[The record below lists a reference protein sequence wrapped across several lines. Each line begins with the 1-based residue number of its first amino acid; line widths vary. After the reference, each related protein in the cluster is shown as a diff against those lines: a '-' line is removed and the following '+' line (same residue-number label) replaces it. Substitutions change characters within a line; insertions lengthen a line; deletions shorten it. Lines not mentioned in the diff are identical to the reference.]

1 MPVEIWRF
9 KSGSS
14 KIIYNTGIRMNQLR
28 ILKIRLAQ
36 FYIGNI
42 ISKIL
47 LSEIH
52 TLCCKSIG
60 IPKIFWKPG

>member
-14 KIIYNTGIRMNQLR
+14 KIIHNTGIRMNQLR

-52 TLCCKSIG
+52 MYIK
-60 IPKIFWKPG
+60 KM